1 MPPTTPNN
9 SDIGWTEPSPDWER
23 LTDAAREQILK
34 DLNDIG
40 FNTIKDNWQSLEAF
54 FADEEGIKNGAALA
68 LEYNAVFMMLSERPD
83 LLANGSKF
91 FPMLGRLYN
100 EWMDFLTYVQK
111 TNKERASDPSGDAAG
126 RSIQDYLEA
135 FSNGGATK
143 FTWAGDFMTTQK
155 YVSDWLQR
163 NQRAETEAPITL
175 PYQLRLGGSRFFVP
189 PINIQVNTSYR
200 SGGLTGAAIRQAAS
214 PKFNSGHSDT
224 VISMTLYFPN
234 QESIWGFSGTEKD
247 IDFDKDPDDVIDR
260 FMSSLRGLI
269 AQFRYSPI
277 LPLRNDYLNRT
288 YGITAVALQGMS
300 VQTIPNYPFC
310 VAVNLELLNFN
321 HKVFLPMINDFNQ
334 AVLWGRF
341 RQYMGRAAEK
351 MNSYTNEGFLME
363 TVQTDGTSILDYEGE
378 PTDTFNKMKDM
389 GGVENIGFFGPR
401 AGYSGTNP
409 NKFSIYYPAR
419 TPAKVF
425 APDTAGWE
433 QPGENTSVNSDESI
447 WGDFLGL
454 LGYDPAG
461 NPEAIYEY
469 LKKYDQSSS
478 TQIGG
483 SVRIQNLIV
492 DYLYQLGLTVDTMT
506 DEQMDQWL
514 DQQIEERR
522 LQFHGAYSQGQEDED
537 RAAYK
542 EEWFFYM
549 FTNHTQGPLYKQ
561 YQEKQESK
569 KKVLIKEWDVP
580 MERLDIDW
588 KKVIVNGV
596 SVSLGNNFA
605 RHQLQMQ
612 AEPSLQHIGGRDST
626 CSVSMTIFGEE
637 ELIRL
642 KRVFDHITGLAR
654 LEHSHG
660 VLGFLGIK
668 NVLTG
673 LCGMKYVIPLSFQID
688 TIPNV
693 PHVYSVQLDMVD
705 FDVFQQKREELSS
718 EQQAE
723 FIEAFGKRN
732 PFLRIK
738 QLWSAFNAYP
748 DFPLA
753 IYDDVPEQTFTD
765 YNGKVTKTGGAKKA
779 GKRKLIGHLDPDFYF
794 RAFQTIDDDLVN
806 QKLEQRPTRIGDL
819 AVYDATQRKVLPDPS
834 QQKDLDPLQ
843 DRNRP
848 THPSAVDSDLQEN
861 TDNGPLSSI
870 SETFYRSMQLDM
882 KVTFPVM
889 GENQDMMS
897 GASIRQGDV
906 GLGEIDMA
914 TGKLNV
920 NTPDPNNP
928 MAGYGTVREDHAAQ
942 SVTTATSDGL
952 TPHSQ
957 WGQPT
962 LTADGKTNGA
972 NDPMYQVE
980 KMMEDNQYRDN
991 SGRMIRAYPTYM
1003 LWLIDEG
1010 GTFAGVKL
1018 FDNFYGLQSVI
1029 DFSVHQ
1035 SEDVLGDTLVL
1046 RLSNLYSKLNSQYSN
1061 LAYVGEDGERTKLAP
1076 SITDI
1081 LADPNNADEAID
1093 KMIITKLA
1101 QGQENLR
1108 SGTQDGYIRE
1118 LGGIRLKPG
1127 IRVHLRMGYSANP
1140 NSLDTV
1146 FNGTITQVTNGDI
1159 VEVIAQG
1166 DGIELAPYINAQ
1178 PLTSEVLTPTG
1189 FKQMGEIREG
1199 DLVIGSDGLPTK
1211 VEGVSKRWKR
1221 DVYLVEFNDGS
1232 VAECCDQH
1240 LWEVKASSNWGGESR
1255 VLPLSKI
1262 REKLVYESKG
1272 KKHWKYSIPLPG
1284 AIEFDE
1290 GYLPLD
1296 PYAVGLLLGDGG
1308 LTQDTMRFTSA
1319 DIELVESLQAVL
1331 PDGIYV
1337 DKIPD
1342 SQYDYRLTSR
1352 VRRTPN
1358 KLKAVLSDLGMLK
1371 LGPQKFVPDLYKHA
1385 SSKTRLAV
1393 LQGLLDTDATPNH
1406 SGVHFSSSSFQL
1418 ATDVQWLARSL
1429 GGFSSMKSFEY
1440 PVTLPYGVSAV
1451 ARGWDVYLRLP
1462 NNMDHF
1468 RLERKKN
1475 KFPRAIRPVSKK
1487 IVSVEWDREDI
1498 VQCISVSAED
1508 GLYITDDFIVT
1519 HNTTDKGGHSG
1530 KIDGA
1535 LNTGLWLSE
1544 PRDLMVRLLSMGSST
1559 FRESFAHATEGMI
1572 FSENKFGIRHFGSIL
1587 YEEITE
1593 GEKTRQQTQQDN
1605 IETAISSSDA
1615 QGATG
1620 SGLAATG
1627 RVTKNSFDNTA
1638 GGDASA
1644 RAGVAGLMT
1653 QLWTNSFKHRDYE
1666 IFKRN
1671 IYPGNG
1677 SGVAQYLGG
1686 DFPEA
1691 GILIAEAAGGDGG
1704 ASGVFAAPD
1713 STTFRSGVAADRG
1726 KAAQVPATTD
1736 TQAADQEE
1744 DSFLETAG
1752 DVSNVVPPVAFVNG
1766 AVASA
1771 DLFKKVF
1778 NGDLNQNPIFTALG
1792 ITSETENDL
1801 MGFDEVSFRAQTYM
1815 KSVWDMFKLS
1825 AQLLPNYIV
1834 AVRPFEDRSTVF
1846 YGKPHWLYTSG
1857 LIPITTGVPRDDN
1870 GIKPIAPNDEQQK
1883 LLQKIRNEAN
1893 PLADFQA
1900 QQKLFTSL
1908 DAVTQADP
1916 TASTAGIANSGGTAV
1931 QVTGDTVKDQ
1941 IWNAMSAAGYSAEA
1955 IAAAMGNMFYESS
1968 FNPEAENT
1976 GSKAYGLVQWYDG
1989 RRTKLENFARDRG
2002 KQISDVGVQL
2012 ELMLIELK
2020 EAYYNP
2026 VESALRDPNASLRDK
2041 TWQWLKIMEAPGNEE
2056 SLISDRLNKANE
2068 ILGEFAGKTPT
2079 AGAQT
2084 TDIPDPTEESSQ
2096 GGDVVTTD
2104 EEIDRLVK
2112 AGFPAQTAD
2121 WFARGHLDKDVNIWS
2136 VTNSYDDYVS
2146 NQASLEVR
2154 KAAELDPVGHYARL
2168 MYDREYVLSYNKLIE
2183 QAVGDDRGV
2192 LGEDSARPFMNVFK
2206 DLGSL
2211 DEPDAGFSDNPTR
2224 PAGEVLKL
2232 AELIWDEFRGDWG
2245 MREDDR
2251 DEVKATIDRS
2261 GWKDAKD
2268 YVFNDKSEQDNNY
2281 ILSNSEYIETAGQ
2294 DNSPDD
2300 NLVSIWTDAG
2310 LGGEV
2315 IDANGFDYLPNQLVA
2330 TFKKFMWQNPY
2341 ARAWLVVTTDF
2352 HTSVLPS
2359 DSFLAGIAEPI
2370 TDAVGAASNLPT
2382 PMSLFAFGKLDDLL
2396 EAANSDQLID
2406 WVQSPVIGAWLEF
2419 LNITYEYAYP
2429 NGAKEE
2435 AIPLT
2440 EAEKEQYLNEFAVP
2454 YLREG
2459 ISIEEVKALV
2469 DFQDFL
2475 NSKQKYRDV
2484 AFNSDWTKITERNSD
2499 GSPDEL
2505 GVKLLKWLRMN
2516 DEAGEKSTDPGDRL
2530 LNDVADLYDGTIGKL
2545 LEVAGN
2551 TLQGLVTMM
2560 REQLTQLGLGLNMVG
2575 QMQQQA
2581 QIMNHIFND
2590 SIYYA
2595 EGNYLPDGKPDLFKM
2610 VDNPFTR
2617 EYGEPVIEVR
2627 EPFQRLHYIDSFRH
2641 IISNG
2646 IQENLSGVPTVV
2658 TASSDGKY
2666 PVSVYFDK
2674 GIASHLQNEIAI
2686 ETGLFW
2692 DNAGGEGFFSFL
2704 HPLIN
2709 PIETMRGRSKIA
2721 QGSSDELLSKRVATA
2736 ALKEGLKDIYQGEI
2750 VILGN
2755 ADIRPHDLVYLA
2767 DVYERVYGLFE
2778 VEAVTHHFTAETG
2791 FITAITPNAL
2801 VSANDPARWAITKWI
2816 ATLFGAKNLRDDT
2829 RHHLSVFAD
2838 DTSIVKNSDH
2848 VMVSDLAM
2856 ALQHPILGH
2865 TSYDSSPS
2873 AIIKDLV
2880 AAKATGLYITE
2891 AERMAHLQNLYD
2903 SGKSQDQSA
2912 TGEIG
2917 TIGDIAGNPNGTEML
2932 AAMGQ
2937 NGPPG
2942 ISLMTEFAWDAWKW
2956 VKENTMDQHA
2966 CYISYLTK
2974 DGQAMDAG
2982 LSYAQGVA
2990 VGRFHTINILPDILG
3005 VQTTYKENGN
3015 VRILTNDLLRS
3026 LGWNEI
3032 DTALAYK
3039 QTSLWV
3045 AETNADIL
3053 SAAGKSPDGNLLSD
3067 NHLVSLCQV
3076 TEIEDG
3082 DTIHVKVLE
3091 GDLLT
3096 PNGALDA
3103 RFTKPEDKGTIS
3115 LRLTGTRVF
3124 ETLDHDNLE
3133 QNPVTD
3139 EGRRATEYL
3148 MRMLPIGSHVAV
3160 RNNRDRPQDD
3170 FGRSLSVVFHTVPFG
3185 TPDENVDAVLMG
3197 NAGRVRTGVD
3207 GVWGPAGI
3215 PGAPWD
3221 GYLDDGQ
3228 PYTINW
3234 HMIMAGYGDVDL
3246 FTLGQNDTDR
3256 GVVFGQ

>member
-9 SDIGWTEPSPDWER
+9 SDPGWTEPSPDWER
-23 LTDAAREQILK
+23 LTDAAREQILR

-40 FNTIKDNWQSLEAF
+40 FNTIKDNWQKLEAF
-54 FADEEGIKNGAALA
+54 FADQEGIKNGAALA
-68 LEYNAVFMMLSERPD
+68 LEYNAVFMVLSERPD

-155 YVSDWLQR
+155 YVSDWLQK

-363 TVQTDGTSILDYEGE
+363 TVQTDGTSIVDYEGE

-389 GGVENIGFFGPR
+389 GGVENIGFFGPK

-469 LKKYDQSSS
+469 LKNYDQSSS

-506 DEQMDQWL
+506 DEQMDQWI
-514 DQQIEERR
+514 DKQIEERR
-522 LQFHGAYSQGQEDED
+522 LQFHGAYSEGQERED

-549 FTNHTQGPLYKQ
+549 FNNHTQGPLYAQ
-561 YQEKQESK
+561 YKEKQEAK

-580 MERLDIDW
+580 MERLDVDW

-612 AEPSLQHIGGRDST
+612 AEPSLQHIGGRDSS

-753 IYDDVPEQTFTD
+753 IYDDAPEQTFTD

-1046 RLSNLYSKLNSQYSN
+1046 RLSNLYSKLNSQSSS
-1061 LAYVGEDGERTKLAP
+1061 LTYVKDDGERTQLGT
-1076 SITDI
+1076 SITDL
-1081 LADPNNADEAID
+1081 LADPNSADEAID
-1093 KMIITKLA
+1093 KMLITRLA

-1166 DGIELAPYINAQ
+1166 DGIELAPYI
-1178 PLTSEVLTPTG
+1178 
-1189 FKQMGEIREG
+1189 
-1199 DLVIGSDGLPTK
+1199 
-1211 VEGVSKRWKR
+1211 
-1221 DVYLVEFNDGS
+1221 
-1232 VAECCDQH
+1232 
-1240 LWEVKASSNWGGESR
+1240 
-1255 VLPLSKI
+1255 
-1262 REKLVYESKG
+1262 
-1272 KKHWKYSIPLPG
+1272 
-1284 AIEFDE
+1284 
-1290 GYLPLD
+1290 
-1296 PYAVGLLLGDGG
+1296 
-1308 LTQDTMRFTSA
+1308 
-1319 DIELVESLQAVL
+1319 
-1331 PDGIYV
+1331 
-1337 DKIPD
+1337 
-1342 SQYDYRLTSR
+1342 
-1352 VRRTPN
+1352 
-1358 KLKAVLSDLGMLK
+1358 
-1371 LGPQKFVPDLYKHA
+1371 
-1385 SSKTRLAV
+1385 
-1393 LQGLLDTDATPNH
+1393 
-1406 SGVHFSSSSFQL
+1406 
-1418 ATDVQWLARSL
+1418 
-1429 GGFSSMKSFEY
+1429 
-1440 PVTLPYGVSAV
+1440 
-1451 ARGWDVYLRLP
+1451 
-1462 NNMDHF
+1462 
-1468 RLERKKN
+1468 
-1475 KFPRAIRPVSKK
+1475 
-1487 IVSVEWDREDI
+1487 
-1498 VQCISVSAED
+1498 
-1508 GLYITDDFIVT
+1508 
-1519 HNTTDKGGHSG
+1519 NTTDKGGHSG

-1605 IETAISSSDA
+1605 IETAISSNDA

-1726 KAAQVPATTD
+1726 KAAEVPATTD

-1752 DVSNVVPPVAFVNG
+1752 DVSNIVPPVAFVNG

-1857 LIPITTGVPRDDN
+1857 LIPVTTGVPRDDN
-1870 GIKPIAPNDEQQK
+1870 DIKPIAPNDEQQK

-1976 GSKAYGLVQWYDG
+1976 GSKAYGLVQWYAG

-2232 AELIWDEFRGDWG
+2232 AELIWDEFRSDWG

-2261 GWKDAKD
+2261 GWKDAVD
-2268 YVFNDKSEQDNNY
+2268 YVFNNAPEEAENNY
-2281 ILSNSEYIETAGQ
+2281 ILSDSEYIQQASE
-2294 DNSPDD
+2294 DPEDSR
-2300 NLVSIWTDAG
+2300 VSIWTDAG

-2315 IDANGFDYLPNQLVA
+2315 IDGDQFDYLPNQLVA

-2341 ARAWLVVTTDF
+2341 ARAWLIVTTDF
-2352 HTSVLPS
+2352 HTSILDS
-2359 DSFLAGIAEPI
+2359 DSFLADIAEPI
-2370 TDAVGAASNLPT
+2370 TDAVGAASALSPLGAAT
-2382 PMSLFAFGKLDDLL
+2382 FGKFSDLL

-2429 NGAKEE
+2429 NGA
-2435 AIPLT
+2435 IRTPVPLT

-2505 GVKLLKWLRMN
+2505 GQELLKWLREN
-2516 DEAGEKSTDPGDRL
+2516 DEAGKKSTDPGDRL

-2595 EGNYLPDGKPDLFKM
+2595 EGSYLPDGKPDLLKM

-2704 HPLIN
+2704 HPLIH
-2709 PIETMRGRSKIA
+2709 PIETMRGQSKIA

-3133 QNPVTD
+3133 QNPATD

-3148 MRMLPIGSHVAV
+3148 TRMLPIGSHVAV

-3185 TPDENVDAVLMG
+3185 TPDENVDAVLMR

-3256 GVVFGQ
+3256 GVVFGT